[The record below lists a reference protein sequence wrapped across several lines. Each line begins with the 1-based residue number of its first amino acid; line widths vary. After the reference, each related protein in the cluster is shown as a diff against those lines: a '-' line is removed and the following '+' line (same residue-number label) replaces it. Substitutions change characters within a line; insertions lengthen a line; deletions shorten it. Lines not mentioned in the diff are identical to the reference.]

1 MSTDTESRERTRSD
15 LVRGESTTV
24 EYLGGSFAVLGTVV
38 ALLGVWLLDGQ
49 TGLQTPVAGTDVGT
63 LVGVGS
69 VVLAVGLFV
78 LGSLSRTDALETTPG
93 RTGGAGVAA
102 GFALL
107 WFVVGSLVGAQTL
120 GLSTLWPVLGVFA
133 AAFGAAASLV
143 PREDVGT
150 TLQPALI
157 ALLAGVVVLSGAIDA
172 SWTWQPGGLAATFTA
187 DLAVALVAVTA
198 GMLGAW
204 TGARAYRGFGARGR
218 QASAY
223 MLVSANAAA
232 MVVLLGVIVTF
243 VAVNG
248 WSTMT
253 RGIKYGLFW
262 GPVWWTHVPVAD
274 TWVIVKGPILWF
286 YWPFAMNGYALF
298 NDINGIAPAII
309 GTVWLVA
316 GAVVF
321 ALPLGVGA
329 AVFLTEYAERGPFT
343 RVVEVATDGLWS
355 TPSIVYGLFG
365 LAFLVPRLGDGK
377 SILAGQLVL
386 GFMFLPLVVITSRE
400 ALNNVPDE
408 YRDASAALGVSKW
421 QTIKSVVLPAAM
433 PGVITGAILG
443 VGRIAGETAPILLV
457 TGGGVFPSR
466 GPDVLGGFEVTTW
479 VGTQFPFVYVNVSN
493 DVLLE
498 ASSALPYQ
506 LYAIITAGL
515 QGNNLDFAWGTALVL
530 LLVVLSF
537 YAVGIA
543 SRVYFRKKLQA

>member
-1 MSTDTESRERTRSD
+1 VTRGD
-15 LVRGESTTV
+15 LVRGESRTV
-24 EYLGGSFAVLGTVV
+24 EYLGGSFAVLGAVV
-38 ALLGVWLLDGQ
+38 ALLGVWLLDGA
-49 TGLQTPVAGTDVGT
+49 TTLATPVLGTDLGT
-63 LVGVGS
+63 LLGVGS
-69 VVLAVGLFV
+69 VVLGVGLLTV
-78 LGSLSRTDALETTPG
+78 GALSRTDALTTTPD
-93 RTGGAGVAA
+93 RYGGAAVAV
-102 GFALL
+102 GFGLL
-107 WFVVGSLVGAQTL
+107 WFAVGGLVGAQTL
-120 GLSTLWPVLGVFA
+120 GLATLWPVVAVLAGA
-133 AAFGAAASLV
+133 LGAAAAIV

-150 TLQPALI
+150 SLPPALL
-157 ALLAGVVVLSGAIDA
+157 ALLAGVVVLSGVIDA
-172 SWTWQPGGLAATFTA
+172 SWTWQPEGLSATLTG
-187 DLAVALVAVTA
+187 DLAVGVVGIAV
-198 GMLGAW
+198 GLLGAW

-223 MLVSANAAA
+223 MLVGANAAA
-232 MVVLLGVIVTF
+232 MVVLLAVIVTF

-248 WSTMT
+248 WATMT
-253 RGIKYGLFW
+253 EGLRYGLFW
-262 GPVWWTHVPVAD
+262 GPVWWTWVPGLNQY
-274 TWVIVKGPILWF
+274 VIVEGPILWF
-286 YWPFAMNGYALF
+286 HWPFAMNGYALF
-298 NDINGIAPAII
+298 NDINGVAPAII

-316 GAVVF
+316 GAVLF

-329 AVFLTEYAERGPFT
+329 AVFLTEYAERGAFT
-343 RVVEVATDGLWS
+343 NLVEVATNGLWS

-365 LAFLVPRLGDGK
+365 LAFLVPRFGNGN

-400 ALNNVPDE
+400 ALKNVPDE

-421 QTIKSVVLPAAM
+421 ETIKSVVLPAAM

-457 TGGGVFPSR
+457 TGGGVFPSN
-466 GPDVLGGFEVTTW
+466 GADVLGGFEVSAY
-479 VGTQFPFVYVNVSN
+479 VGGQFPYVFVNVSN

-530 LLVVLSF
+530 LLVVMSF

-543 SRVYFRKKLQA
+543 SRVYFRKRLQA